1 MMINKE
7 IEQNVMKMI
16 KAQIHE
22 FAVKE
27 VKHHIDDYMKNEVIA
42 NFDLHFDEKIKRL
55 IMSEVIC
62 KFQVMI

>member
-1 MMINKE
+1 
-7 IEQNVMKMI
+7 MI
-16 KAQIHE
+16 KAQICPDIQIHE

-42 NFDLHFDEKIKRL
+42 NFDLHFDAKIKRL